1 MNAKPKKSKKTKELD
16 EFIGKRLKAVLLKS
30 GLQIVD
36 MAEIIGVSESQMYR
50 LLNGE
55 VSLTLTHAYILG
67 KEFDLEIG
75 ALAPSPA
82 MEPRL
87 DFLTEYMV
95 RDRGEADL
103 LDVYRSAPKN
113 VQRAVLHFIEL
124 VTQAD
129 PAKLRD

>member
-36 MAEIIGVSESQMYR
+36 LAEIIGVSESQMYR
-50 LLNGE
+50 LLGGE
-55 VSLTLTHAYILG
+55 VSLTLTQAYILG
-67 KEFDLEIG
+67 KEFDLEVA

-103 LDVYRSAPKN
+103 LDVYRNAPKN
-113 VQRAVLHFIEL
+113 VRRAILHFIEL
-124 VTQAD
+124 VTLAD